1 MTMANGTSWTNDE
14 EQVFRELLVGQNE
27 SLKRLIRG
35 QRKINGKFFLAIQ
48 TIIECFEPKAD
59 LDQNAKQR
67 VEAALKFVKEIPD
80 VDPPRCEDPT
90 KGTTA

>member
-1 MTMANGTSWTNDE
+1 MANGTSWTNDE

-90 KGTTA
+90 TPSAA

>member
-1 MTMANGTSWTNDE
+1 MTMTDETQWNEDE
-14 EQVFRELLVGQNE
+14 EKVFSDLGIGEHE

-67 VEAALKFVKEIPD
+67 VEAALKFVREIPD
-80 VDPPRCEDPT
+80 VDPPRCEDPSKT
-90 KGTTA
+90 STS